1 MADQCFLVP
10 GKTCCYG
17 IVMKMSR
24 CDVTNTYADLHRDE
38 YTAYAIV
45 CGVVGIA
52 ALVGCVHKLYSV
64 HRCKGSP
71 IQKQVYTLLI
81 VASVTFIARAVD
93 PMSYDFIYPPVVS
106 GLISDVCT
114 ASLYSVLILSVAF
127 WARIVIRPTDLESAE
142 IPIRASTALGLFLT
156 WFVFACVRPLYLLPT
171 WDDDAAP
178 ERIYR
183 SWHILIQY
191 SMAPV
196 LLFLISTLAVIFGIR
211 IHRRL
216 KSIREMH
223 ERSAAI
229 ASLREHA
236 LKANPTVVRSESA
249 DELPPRV
256 LFTSSSS
263 SMEDRFVLTRDSR
276 ILKVLVLMAILSAVV
291 IVAQIYVL
299 VDFVERG
306 CMLQREYNCSSLQA
320 PSQGKPTGGSV
331 GDRVCEL
338 PFPFPMLPLTQILGI
353 VVMYWSFRKT
363 RPLTKEAVTEEIFLN
378 PTNIQVDHGAA
389 RTTSA
394 LSLVSSASGRFV

>member
-1 MADQCFLVP
+1 
-10 GKTCCYG
+10 
-17 IVMKMSR
+17 MSR

-64 HRCKGSP
+64 HRCKGMSVLYSCRVLIVTWEGSP

-291 IVAQIYVL
+291 IVAQ
-299 VDFVERG
+299 
-306 CMLQREYNCSSLQA
+306 
-320 PSQGKPTGGSV
+320 
-331 GDRVCEL
+331 
-338 PFPFPMLPLTQILGI
+338 
-353 VVMYWSFRKT
+353 
-363 RPLTKEAVTEEIFLN
+363 VTI
-378 PTNIQVDHGAA
+378 A
-389 RTTSA
+389 
-394 LSLVSSASGRFV
+394 